1 MRARLTGVATAWRRL
16 IVSWLL
22 VAAPI
27 VQAVEAPRRAV
38 APNPTI
44 IAIVDVET
52 TGLDPAHHEMVD
64 LGAVYLLHDGRELGR
79 FFVRIHPPHPDR
91 LDPGAA
97 AVNGYSPARWRS
109 LDAVDEAEAVQQ
121 WRRFHERMM
130 RAAQAPV
137 VPHDPASPPVTVT
150 FAALNAWFDQ
160 SFTDALLRRHGSS
173 WRELFHYQ
181 ILDLPSM
188 AWAQGARELG
198 GAALAARYG
207 LEPETRDPLR
217 HTGESGVE
225 FNLALYRAMLQAAP
239 SP

>member
-1 MRARLTGVATAWRRL
+1 MARFEKLQVLFG
-16 IVSWLL
+16 LL
-22 VAAPI
+22 VTSAV
-27 VQAVEAPRRAV
+27 VQATEVPVRSALPG
-38 APNPTI
+38 PTI

-52 TGLDPAHHEMVD
+52 TGLDPSHHEMVD
-64 LGAVYLLHDGRELGR
+64 LGALYVRPDGQELGR
-79 FFVRIHPPHPDR
+79 FFVRIHPPHPER

-97 AVNGYSPARWRS
+97 AVNGYSPARWRT
-109 LDAVDEAEAVQQ
+109 LGAVDEVEAVRQ
-121 WRRFHERMM
+121 WRAFHDQMA
-130 RAAQAPV
+130 RAGGA
-137 VPHDPASPPVTVT
+137 TVT

-160 SFTDALLRRHGSS
+160 SFTDALLRRHNSS

-188 AWAQGARELG
+188 AWGLGARELG

-225 FNLALYRAMLQAAP
+225 FNLALYRAMLQGGV

>member
-1 MRARLTGVATAWRRL
+1 MARFEKLPVLFGLL
-16 IVSWLL
+16 IISAV
-22 VAAPI
+22 
-27 VQAVEAPRRAV
+27 VQATEVPVRSALPG
-38 APNPTI
+38 PTI
-44 IAIVDVET
+44 IAIIDVET
-52 TGLDPAHHEMVD
+52 TGLDPSHHEMVD
-64 LGAVYLLHDGRELGR
+64 LGALYVRPDGQELGR

-97 AVNGYSPARWRS
+97 AVNGYSPARWRT
-109 LDAVDEAEAVQQ
+109 LGAVDEAEAVRQ
-121 WRRFHERMM
+121 WRAFHDQMA
-130 RAAQAPV
+130 RASGA
-137 VPHDPASPPVTVT
+137 TVT

-160 SFTDALLRRHGSS
+160 SFTDALLRRHNSS

-188 AWAQGARELG
+188 AWGLGARELG

-225 FNLALYRAMLQAAP
+225 FNLALYRAMMQGAV

>member
-1 MRARLTGVATAWRRL
+1 MARFEKLQVLFG
-16 IVSWLL
+16 LL
-22 VAAPI
+22 VTSAV
-27 VQAVEAPRRAV
+27 VQATEVPVRSAP
-38 APNPTI
+38 PGPTI

-52 TGLDPAHHEMVD
+52 TGLDPSHHEMVD
-64 LGAVYLLHDGRELGR
+64 LGALYVRPDGQELGR
-79 FFVRIHPPHPDR
+79 FFVRIHPPHPER

-97 AVNGYSPARWRS
+97 AVNGYSPARWRT
-109 LDAVDEAEAVQQ
+109 LGAVDEAEAVRQ
-121 WRRFHERMM
+121 WRAFHDQMA
-130 RAAQAPV
+130 RAGGA
-137 VPHDPASPPVTVT
+137 TVT

-160 SFTDALLRRHGSS
+160 SFTDALLRRHNSS

-188 AWAQGARELG
+188 AWGLGARELG

-225 FNLALYRAMLQAAP
+225 FNLALYRAMLQGGVRP
-239 SP
+239 

>member
-1 MRARLTGVATAWRRL
+1 MARFEKLPVLFG
-16 IVSWLL
+16 LL
-22 VAAPI
+22 VISAV
-27 VQAVEAPRRAV
+27 VQATEVPVRSALPG
-38 APNPTI
+38 PTI

-52 TGLDPAHHEMVD
+52 TGLDPSHHEMVD
-64 LGAVYLLHDGRELGR
+64 LGALYVRPDGHELGR
-79 FFVRIHPPHPDR
+79 FFVRIHPPHPER
-91 LDPGAA
+91 LDSGAA
-97 AVNGYSPARWRS
+97 AVNGYSIARWRT
-109 LDAVDEAEAVQQ
+109 LGAVDEAEAVRQ
-121 WRRFHERMM
+121 WRAFHDQMA
-130 RAAQAPV
+130 RASGA
-137 VPHDPASPPVTVT
+137 TVT
-150 FAALNAWFDQ
+150 FAALNAGFDQ

-188 AWAQGARELG
+188 DWGQGARELG

-225 FNLALYRAMLQAAP
+225 FNLALYRAMLQGAV

>member
-1 MRARLTGVATAWRRL
+1 MARFEKLQVLFG
-16 IVSWLL
+16 LL
-22 VAAPI
+22 VISAV
-27 VQAVEAPRRAV
+27 VQATEVPVRSALPG
-38 APNPTI
+38 PTI
-44 IAIVDVET
+44 IAIIDVET
-52 TGLDPAHHEMVD
+52 TGLDPSHHEMVD
-64 LGAVYLLHDGRELGR
+64 LGALYVRPDGQELGR

-97 AVNGYSPARWRS
+97 AVNGYSPARWRT
-109 LDAVDEAEAVQQ
+109 LGAVDEAEAVRQ
-121 WRRFHERMM
+121 WRAFHDQMA
-130 RAAQAPV
+130 RASGA
-137 VPHDPASPPVTVT
+137 TVT

-160 SFTDALLRRHGSS
+160 SFTDALLRRHNSS

-188 AWAQGARELG
+188 AWGQGARELG

-225 FNLALYRAMLQAAP
+225 FNLALYRAMMQGAV

>member
-1 MRARLTGVATAWRRL
+1 MARFEKLPVLFGLFVISA
-16 IVSWLL
+16 V
-22 VAAPI
+22 
-27 VQAVEAPRRAV
+27 VQATEVPVRSALPG
-38 APNPTI
+38 PTI

-52 TGLDPAHHEMVD
+52 TGLDPSHHEMVD
-64 LGAVYLLHDGRELGR
+64 LGALYVRPDGQELGR

-97 AVNGYSPARWRS
+97 AVNGYSPARWRT
-109 LDAVDEAEAVQQ
+109 LGAVDEVEAVRQ
-121 WRRFHERMM
+121 WRAFHDQMA
-130 RAAQAPV
+130 RAGGA
-137 VPHDPASPPVTVT
+137 TVT

-160 SFTDALLRRHGSS
+160 SFTDALLRRHNSS

-188 AWAQGARELG
+188 AWGQGARELG

-207 LEPETRDPLR
+207 VEPETRDPLR

-225 FNLALYRAMLQAAP
+225 FNLALYRAMLQGGV

>member
-1 MRARLTGVATAWRRL
+1 MSTLIRLRAGV
-16 IVSWLL
+16 LL
-22 VAAPI
+22 MFVGLSGAQAASPT
-27 VQAVEAPRRAV
+27 PRFDPPR
-38 APNPTI
+38 PMI

-97 AVNGYSPARWRS
+97 AVNGYSPSRWRS
-109 LDAVDEAEAVQQ
+109 LDAVDEAEAVRQ
-121 WRRFHERMM
+121 WRGFHERMM
-130 RAAQAPV
+130 RAVQAPV

>member
-1 MRARLTGVATAWRRL
+1 MARFEKLQVLFG
-16 IVSWLL
+16 LL
-22 VAAPI
+22 VTSAV
-27 VQAVEAPRRAV
+27 VQATEVPVRSALPG
-38 APNPTI
+38 PTI

-52 TGLDPAHHEMVD
+52 TGLDPSHHEMVD
-64 LGAVYLLHDGRELGR
+64 LGALYVRPDGQELGR

-97 AVNGYSPARWRS
+97 AVNGYSPARWRT
-109 LDAVDEAEAVQQ
+109 LGAVDEAEAVRQ
-121 WRRFHERMM
+121 WRAFHDQMA
-130 RAAQAPV
+130 RASGA
-137 VPHDPASPPVTVT
+137 TVT

-160 SFTDALLRRHGSS
+160 SFTDALLRRHNSS

-188 AWAQGARELG
+188 AWGQGARELG

-207 LEPETRDPLR
+207 VEPETRDPLR

-225 FNLALYRAMLQAAP
+225 FNLALYRAMLQGGVRP
-239 SP
+239 

>member
-1 MRARLTGVATAWRRL
+1 MARLEKLPVLFGLFVISA
-16 IVSWLL
+16 V
-22 VAAPI
+22 
-27 VQAVEAPRRAV
+27 VQATEVPVRSAP
-38 APNPTI
+38 PGPTI

-52 TGLDPAHHEMVD
+52 TGLDPSHHEMVD
-64 LGAVYLLHDGRELGR
+64 LGALYVRPDGQELGR

-97 AVNGYSPARWRS
+97 AVNGYSPARWRT
-109 LDAVDEAEAVQQ
+109 LGAVDEVEAVRQ
-121 WRRFHERMM
+121 WREFHDQMA
-130 RAAQAPV
+130 RAGGA
-137 VPHDPASPPVTVT
+137 TVT

-160 SFTDALLRRHGSS
+160 SFTDALLRRHNSS

-188 AWAQGARELG
+188 AWGQGARELG

-225 FNLALYRAMLQAAP
+225 FNLALYRAMLQGGV

>member
-1 MRARLTGVATAWRRL
+1 MARFEKLPVLFGLFVISA
-16 IVSWLL
+16 V
-22 VAAPI
+22 
-27 VQAVEAPRRAV
+27 VQATEVPVRSALPG
-38 APNPTI
+38 PTI
-44 IAIVDVET
+44 IAIIDVET
-52 TGLDPAHHEMVD
+52 TGLDPSHHEMVD
-64 LGAVYLLHDGRELGR
+64 LGALYVRPDGQELGR

-97 AVNGYSPARWRS
+97 AVNGYSPARWRT
-109 LDAVDEAEAVQQ
+109 LGAVDEAEAVRQ
-121 WRRFHERMM
+121 WRAFHDQMA
-130 RAAQAPV
+130 RASGA
-137 VPHDPASPPVTVT
+137 TVT

-160 SFTDALLRRHGSS
+160 SFTDALLRRHNSS

-188 AWAQGARELG
+188 AWGLGARELG

-225 FNLALYRAMLQAAP
+225 FNLALYRAMLQGGVRP
-239 SP
+239 

>member
-1 MRARLTGVATAWRRL
+1 MARFEKLQVLFG
-16 IVSWLL
+16 LL
-22 VAAPI
+22 VTSAV
-27 VQAVEAPRRAV
+27 VQATEVPVRSALPG
-38 APNPTI
+38 PTI

-52 TGLDPAHHEMVD
+52 TGLDPSHHEMVD
-64 LGAVYLLHDGRELGR
+64 LGALYVRPDGQELGR

-97 AVNGYSPARWRS
+97 AVNGYSPARWRM
-109 LDAVDEAEAVQQ
+109 LGAVDEVEAVRQ
-121 WRRFHERMM
+121 WREFHDQMA
-130 RAAQAPV
+130 RAGGA
-137 VPHDPASPPVTVT
+137 TVT

-160 SFTDALLRRHGSS
+160 SFTDALLRRHNSS

-188 AWAQGARELG
+188 AWGQGARELG

-207 LEPETRDPLR
+207 VEPETRDPLR

-225 FNLALYRAMLQAAP
+225 FNLALYRAMLQGAV

>member
-1 MRARLTGVATAWRRL
+1 MRAVIRLSAAVLLMFIGMSVAQ
-16 IVSWLL
+16 
-22 VAAPI
+22 AASPTP
-27 VQAVEAPRRAV
+27 QFDPPR
-38 APNPTI
+38 PMI

-64 LGAVYLLHDGRELGR
+64 LGAIYIRPDGRELGR
-79 FFVRIHPPHPDR
+79 FFVRIHPPHPER

-97 AVNGYSPARWRS
+97 AVNGYSPERWRT
-109 LDAVDEAEAVQQ
+109 LGAVDESEAVRK
-121 WRRFHERMM
+121 WRAFHDQMARVGG
-130 RAAQAPV
+130 A
-137 VPHDPASPPVTVT
+137 TVT
-150 FAALNAWFDQ
+150 FAALNAGFDQ

-188 AWAQGARELG
+188 AWGQGARELG
-198 GAALAARYG
+198 GAALAVRYG
-207 LEPETRDPLR
+207 IEPETRDPLR

-225 FNLALYRAMLQAAP
+225 FNLALYRATLKAAA

>member
-1 MRARLTGVATAWRRL
+1 MARFEKLPVLFGLFVISA
-16 IVSWLL
+16 V
-22 VAAPI
+22 
-27 VQAVEAPRRAV
+27 VQATEVPVRSALPG
-38 APNPTI
+38 PTI

-52 TGLDPAHHEMVD
+52 TGLDPSHHEMVD
-64 LGAVYLLHDGRELGR
+64 LGALYVRPDGQELGR
-79 FFVRIHPPHPDR
+79 FFVRIHPPHPER

-97 AVNGYSPARWRS
+97 AVNGYSPARWRT
-109 LDAVDEAEAVQQ
+109 LGAVDEVEAVRQ
-121 WRRFHERMM
+121 WLEFHDQMA
-130 RAAQAPV
+130 RAGGA
-137 VPHDPASPPVTVT
+137 TVT

-188 AWAQGARELG
+188 AWGQGARELG

-207 LEPETRDPLR
+207 VEPETRDPLR

-225 FNLALYRAMLQAAP
+225 FNLALYRAMLQGGVRP
-239 SP
+239 

>member
-1 MRARLTGVATAWRRL
+1 MRVRLAGVATVWRRL
-16 IVSWLL
+16 VVSWLL
-22 VAAPI
+22 IATSI
-27 VQAVEAPRRAV
+27 VQAMDAPRHAV
-38 APNPTI
+38 PPDPSI

-64 LGAVYLLHDGRELGR
+64 LGAIYVRPDGRELGR
-79 FFVRIHPPHPDR
+79 FFVRIHPPHPER

-97 AVNGYSPARWRS
+97 AVNGYSPERW
-109 LDAVDEAEAVQQ
+109 LTLGAVDESEAVRQ
-121 WRRFHERMM
+121 WRAFHDQMARTGG
-130 RAAQAPV
+130 A
-137 VPHDPASPPVTVT
+137 TVT

-188 AWAQGARELG
+188 AWGLGARELG

-207 LEPETRDPLR
+207 IEPETRDPLR

-225 FNLALYRAMLQAAP
+225 FNLALYRAMLKAAA

>member
-1 MRARLTGVATAWRRL
+1 MARFEKLQVLFG
-16 IVSWLL
+16 LL
-22 VAAPI
+22 VTSAV
-27 VQAVEAPRRAV
+27 VQATEVPVRSALPG
-38 APNPTI
+38 PTI

-52 TGLDPAHHEMVD
+52 TGLDPSHHEMVD
-64 LGAVYLLHDGRELGR
+64 LGALYVRPDGQELGR
-79 FFVRIHPPHPDR
+79 FFVRIHPPHPER

-97 AVNGYSPARWRS
+97 AVNGYSPARWRT
-109 LDAVDEAEAVQQ
+109 LGAVDEAEAVRQ
-121 WRRFHERMM
+121 WRAFHDQMA
-130 RAAQAPV
+130 RASGA
-137 VPHDPASPPVTVT
+137 TVT

-160 SFTDALLRRHGSS
+160 SFTDALLRRHNSS

-188 AWAQGARELG
+188 AWGLGARELG

-225 FNLALYRAMLQAAP
+225 FNLALYRAMLQGGVRP
-239 SP
+239 

>member
-1 MRARLTGVATAWRRL
+1 MRVREVGVATVWRQRVVSWL
-16 IVSWLL
+16 MIASWLL

-27 VQAVEAPRRAV
+27 VQAVEAPRRAD
-38 APNPTI
+38 APDRTI
-44 IAIVDVET
+44 IAIIDVET

-64 LGAVYLLHDGRELGR
+64 LGAIYVRPDGRELGR
-79 FFVRIHPPHPDR
+79 FFVRIHPPHPER

-97 AVNGYSPARWRS
+97 AVNGYSTGRWRA
-109 LDAVDEAEAVQQ
+109 LGAVDESEAVRR
-121 WRRFHERMM
+121 WRVFHERMT
-130 RAAQAPV
+130 RAGEA
-137 VPHDPASPPVTVT
+137 TVT

-160 SFTDALLRRHGSS
+160 AFTDALLRRHGSS

-188 AWAQGARELG
+188 AWGQGARELG

-207 LEPETRDPLR
+207 IEPETRDPLR

-225 FNLALYRAMLQAAP
+225 FNLALYRALLKAAAP
-239 SP
+239 P

>member
-1 MRARLTGVATAWRRL
+1 MRVRLAGVATVWRRL
-16 IVSWLL
+16 VVSWLL
-22 VAAPI
+22 IATSI
-27 VQAVEAPRRAV
+27 VQAMDAPRHAG
-38 APNPTI
+38 PPDPSI

-64 LGAVYLLHDGRELGR
+64 LGAIYIRPDGRELGR
-79 FFVRIHPPHPDR
+79 FFVRIHPPHPER

-97 AVNGYSPARWRS
+97 AVNGYSPERW
-109 LDAVDEAEAVQQ
+109 LTLGAVDESEAVRQ
-121 WRRFHERMM
+121 WRAFHDQMARVGG
-130 RAAQAPV
+130 A
-137 VPHDPASPPVTVT
+137 TVT

-173 WRELFHYQ
+173 WRALFHYQ

-188 AWAQGARELG
+188 AWGLGARELG

-207 LEPETRDPLR
+207 IEPETRDPLR

-225 FNLALYRAMLQAAP
+225 FNLALYRAMLKAAA

>member
-1 MRARLTGVATAWRRL
+1 MARFEKLPVLFGLFVISA
-16 IVSWLL
+16 V
-22 VAAPI
+22 
-27 VQAVEAPRRAV
+27 VQATEVPVRSALPG
-38 APNPTI
+38 PTI

-52 TGLDPAHHEMVD
+52 TGLDPSHHEMVD
-64 LGAVYLLHDGRELGR
+64 LGALYVRPDGQELGR
-79 FFVRIHPPHPDR
+79 FFVRIHPPHPER

-97 AVNGYSPARWRS
+97 AVNGYSPARWRT
-109 LDAVDEAEAVQQ
+109 LGAVDEVEAVRQ
-121 WRRFHERMM
+121 WRAFHDQMA
-130 RAAQAPV
+130 RAGGA
-137 VPHDPASPPVTVT
+137 TVT

-160 SFTDALLRRHGSS
+160 SFTDALLRRHNSS

-188 AWAQGARELG
+188 AWGQGARELG

-207 LEPETRDPLR
+207 VEPETRDPLR

-225 FNLALYRAMLQAAP
+225 FNLALYRAMLQGGV

>member
-1 MRARLTGVATAWRRL
+1 MARFEKLQVLFG
-16 IVSWLL
+16 LL
-22 VAAPI
+22 VTSAV
-27 VQAVEAPRRAV
+27 VQATEVPVRSALPG
-38 APNPTI
+38 PTI
-44 IAIVDVET
+44 IAIIDVET
-52 TGLDPAHHEMVD
+52 TGLDPSHHEMVD
-64 LGAVYLLHDGRELGR
+64 LGALYVRPDGQELGR

-97 AVNGYSPARWRS
+97 AVNGYSPARWRT
-109 LDAVDEAEAVQQ
+109 LGAVDEAEAVRQ
-121 WRRFHERMM
+121 WRAFHDQMA
-130 RAAQAPV
+130 RASGA
-137 VPHDPASPPVTVT
+137 TVT

-160 SFTDALLRRHGSS
+160 SFTDALLRRHNSS

-188 AWAQGARELG
+188 AWGQGARELG

-225 FNLALYRAMLQAAP
+225 FNLALYRAMLQGGVRP
-239 SP
+239 

>member
-1 MRARLTGVATAWRRL
+1 MARFEKLQVLFG
-16 IVSWLL
+16 LL
-22 VAAPI
+22 VTSAV
-27 VQAVEAPRRAV
+27 VQATEVPVRSALPG
-38 APNPTI
+38 PTI
-44 IAIVDVET
+44 IAIIDVET
-52 TGLDPAHHEMVD
+52 TGLDPSHHEMVD
-64 LGAVYLLHDGRELGR
+64 LGALYVRPDGQELGR

-97 AVNGYSPARWRS
+97 AVNGYSPARWRT
-109 LDAVDEAEAVQQ
+109 LGAVDEAEAVRQ
-121 WRRFHERMM
+121 WRAFHDQMA
-130 RAAQAPV
+130 RASGA
-137 VPHDPASPPVTVT
+137 TVT

-160 SFTDALLRRHGSS
+160 SFTDALLRRHNSS

-188 AWAQGARELG
+188 AWGLGARELG

-225 FNLALYRAMLQAAP
+225 FNLALYRAMLQGGVRP
-239 SP
+239 